1 MSAGARRASLSAVFF
16 DFDGT
21 LVDTESTV
29 LASWEAEYS
38 HHGQVLDR
46 SAWLDRVGTEGH
58 DWYAPLAALVGPS
71 FDRAAAQARRRACE
85 ADLVADL
92 ALREG
97 LVECLDEARE
107 RGLVLAVVSS
117 SPRDWVLG
125 HLDRLDLRA
134 RFDAVI
140 TREDAARAKPFPDLY
155 VEALTRLDLSA
166 EEVLVVEDSAN
177 GVAAAAAAGL
187 RVIAMPNPVTC
198 AQTFTAAAAVVD
210 PLLLSD
216 WIRSLP

>member
-1 MSAGARRASLSAVFF
+1 MSEEARRTSLSAVFF

-46 SAWLDRVGTEGH
+46 SAWLSGVGTEGH
-58 DWYAPLAALVGPS
+58 DWYADLEKLVGPS
-71 FDRAAAQARRRACE
+71 FDRATAQARRRASE

-97 LVECLDEARE
+97 LVECLDEAHE

-117 SPRDWVLG
+117 SPRDWVLS
-125 HLDRLDLRA
+125 HLGRLDLLA

-140 TREDAARAKPFPDLY
+140 TREDAARAKPYPDLY
-155 VEALTRLDLSA
+155 IEALRRLDLSA
-166 EEVLVVEDSAN
+166 EDVLVVEDSLN
-177 GVAAAAAAGL
+177 GVAAAVAAGL
-187 RVIAMPNPVTC
+187 TVIAIPNPVTS

-210 PLLLSD
+210 PLLLRGL
-216 WIRSLP
+216 IRSLR